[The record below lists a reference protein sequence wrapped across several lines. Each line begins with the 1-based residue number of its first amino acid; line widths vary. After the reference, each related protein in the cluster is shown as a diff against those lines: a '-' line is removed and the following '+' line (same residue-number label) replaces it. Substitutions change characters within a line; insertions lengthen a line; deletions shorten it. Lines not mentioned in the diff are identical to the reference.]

1 MSLNDFRTC
10 PLEPDHIYEE
20 VKKESQMKT
29 LDIRLYKYRKEKR
42 RKSENFGDNIN
53 GCKVNTLH
61 KDHSEKADSEF
72 DFLDSIKNAD
82 NNANEDE
89 RVDVFEKANIF
100 KRKLL
105 ARMTSLVKS

>member
-1 MSLNDFRTC
+1 
-10 PLEPDHIYEE
+10 
-20 VKKESQMKT
+20 MKT

-53 GCKVNTLH
+53 GCKVNTLN
-61 KDHSEKADSEF
+61 KDHSEKAESKF
-72 DFLDSIKNAD
+72 S
-82 NNANEDE
+82 NNNKNEDE